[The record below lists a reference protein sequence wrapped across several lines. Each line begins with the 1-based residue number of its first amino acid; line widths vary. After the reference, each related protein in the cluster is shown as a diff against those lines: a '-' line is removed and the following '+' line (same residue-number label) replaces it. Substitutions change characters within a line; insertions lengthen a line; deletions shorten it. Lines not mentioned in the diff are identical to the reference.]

1 MPKAPR
7 VITGSLV
14 SFLISVIAFSSLLL
28 LPLLAQKKSQP
39 VPFIKVEVAD
49 ISGGSRLKI
58 SSNVNLNYS
67 LRKTGTT
74 LTVSIRSSGSLRF
87 DRAAFHSQLV
97 TSVDL
102 AKSPEAY
109 LLLIKTRTPDFS
121 YTQSARWN
129 PFELT
134 IELKDGKEQK
144 APVENRPATQ
154 EKPAEVPSQPQAVQ
168 SDQTASPTV
177 TARKQVKTIVIDPGH
192 GGNETGAKGAY
203 GTLEKDITLSV
214 SRKLKE
220 AIERGLKYRVVMTR
234 EADISVPLERR
245 AAIANNNKADL
256 FISIHVNGS
265 RRTRA
270 TGSETFFLSLNASDE
285 ESRRLA
291 YFENNSQ
298 ELENRMPEKDF
309 DDLKMI
315 LWDMAQSAYLK
326 QSSQLAELVQQE
338 LNELLNTRNRGVK
351 QAPFKV
357 LTGAACPAILVEV
370 AFITNPE
377 EEKMLQSEDF
387 QSRVAEAIY
396 RGLNRFLQLYEKP

>member
-1 MPKAPR
+1 MPRTAKIVLVRLLLFVAFF
-7 VITGSLV
+7 SLV
-14 SFLISVIAFSSLLL
+14 FS
-28 LPLLAQKKSQP
+28 PVPAQKKSQP
-39 VPFIKVEVAD
+39 VPVIKVEVVDLA
-49 ISGGSRLKI
+49 GGARLKI
-58 SSNVNLNYS
+58 TAGSNLNYS
-67 LRKTGTT
+67 LRKAGNV
-74 LTVSIRSSGSLRF
+74 LTVSFRSLSGLRY
-87 DRAAFHSQLV
+87 DRAPF
-97 TSVDL
+97 TSRWVQSIDL
-102 AKSPEAY
+102 AKSPEAF
-109 LLLIKTRTPDFS
+109 LVLIKVTTSDFS

-134 IELKDGKEQK
+134 IELKGPEEKKSPAET
-144 APVENRPATQ
+144 RPAAS
-154 EKPAEVPSQPQAVQ
+154 EKPAATQVQAQPSAAADQAGPP
-168 SDQTASPTV
+168 A
-177 TARKQVKTIVIDPGH
+177 AGGKKQVKTIVIDPGH
-192 GGNETGAKGAY
+192 GGNETGARGTY
-203 GTLEKDITLSV
+203 GTLEKDVTLNV

-234 EADISVPLERR
+234 EADLSVPLERR

-265 RRTRA
+265 RRVKA
-270 TGSETFFLSLNASDE
+270 NGSETFFLSLNATDE

-291 YFENNSQ
+291 YFENNSE
-298 ELENRMPEKDF
+298 ELENRVPEKDF
-309 DDLKMI
+309 DDLKLI

-326 QSSQLAELVQQE
+326 QSSQLAEFVQQE

-377 EEKMLQSEDF
+377 EEKQLQSEDF
-387 QSRVAEAIY
+387 QARVAEAIY

>member
-1 MPKAPR
+1 M
-7 VITGSLV
+7 
-14 SFLISVIAFSSLLL
+14 ISVIAFFSLFP
-28 LPLLAQKKSQP
+28 LPLLAQKKGQTVP
-39 VPFIKVEVAD
+39 VIEVEVAD
-49 ISGGSRLKI
+49 TSAGSRLKI
-58 SSNVNLNYS
+58 SSRANLNYD
-67 LRKTGTT
+67 LQKAGNM
-74 LTVSIRSSGSLRF
+74 LTVSFRSIRGLRF

-97 TSVDL
+97 TSIDL

-109 LLLIKTRTPDFS
+109 LLLIKTITPDFT
-121 YTQSARWN
+121 YTQSARQN

-134 IELKDGKEQK
+134 IELKIREEQS
-144 APVENRPATQ
+144 PVETRPATS
-154 EKPAEVPSQPQAVQ
+154 ERPSGVPVQPQAVTP
-168 SDQTASPTV
+168 DQLSAQPV
-177 TARKQVKTIVIDPGH
+177 TARKQIKTIVIDPGH
-192 GGNETGAKGAY
+192 GGNEIGARGPY

-234 EADISVPLERR
+234 ETDISVPLGRR

-265 RRTRA
+265 RRAKA

-298 ELENRMPEKDF
+298 KLGNRVPEKDF
-309 DDLKMI
+309 DDLKLI

-387 QSRVAEAIY
+387 QARVAEAIY
-396 RGLNRFLQLYEKP
+396 RGLNKFLQLYEKP

>member
-1 MPKAPR
+1 MPRTAR
-7 VITGSLV
+7 VILVLSLLFV
-14 SFLISVIAFSSLLL
+14 AFSSLVFS
-28 LPLLAQKKSQP
+28 PVLAQKKSQP
-39 VPFIKVEVAD
+39 VPVIKVEVAD
-49 ISGGSRLKI
+49 FTGGTRLKI
-58 SSNVNLNYS
+58 TAGSNLNYS
-67 LRKTGTT
+67 LRKSGNV
-74 LTVSIRSSGSLRF
+74 LTVSFRTSSGLRY
-87 DRAAFHSQLV
+87 DRTPFSSRLV
-97 TSVDL
+97 QSIDL
-102 AKSPEAY
+102 AKSPEAF
-109 LLLIKTRTPDFS
+109 LLLIKTSTADFS

-134 IELKDGKEQK
+134 IELKGVEEKK
-144 APVENRPATQ
+144 APAEPRPAAP
-154 EKPAEVPSQPQAVQ
+154 EKPAATQVQTQPTPVAEQAGP
-168 SDQTASPTV
+168 PTSGGK
-177 TARKQVKTIVIDPGH
+177 KQVKTIVIDPGH
-192 GGNETGAKGAY
+192 GGNETGAKGTY
-203 GTLEKDITLSV
+203 GTLEKDVTLAV

-234 EADISVPLERR
+234 EADLSVPLERR

-265 RRTRA
+265 RRVKA
-270 TGSETFFLSLNASDE
+270 NGSETFFLSLNASDE

-291 YFENNSQ
+291 YFENNSE
-298 ELENRMPEKDF
+298 ELENRVPEKDF
-309 DDLKMI
+309 DDLKLI

-326 QSSQLAELVQQE
+326 QSSQLAEFVQQE

-377 EEKMLQSEDF
+377 EEKQLQAEDF
-387 QSRVAEAIY
+387 QARVAEAIY

>member
-1 MPKAPR
+1 MLRADR
-7 VITGSLV
+7 VI
-14 SFLISVIAFSSLLL
+14 IAVLLL
-28 LPLLAQKKSQP
+28 VFLLSCLIVSPVVAQKKNQT
-39 VPFIKVEVAD
+39 VPTVRVEVQDHNA
-49 ISGGSRLKI
+49 GTRLKI
-58 SSNVNLNYS
+58 SSGSNLNFS
-67 LRKTGTT
+67 LRKSGNV
-74 LTVSIRSSGSLRF
+74 LTVSFRSSSGLRY
-87 DRAAFHSQLV
+87 DRTLFTSRLV
-97 TSVDL
+97 QSIDL

-109 LLLIKTRTPDFS
+109 LLLIKTVTADFAYS
-121 YTQSARWN
+121 QSVRWD

-134 IELKDGKEQK
+134 VELKTGE
-144 APVENRPATQ
+144 ARRAAAEPVAAAS
-154 EKPAEVPSQPQAVQ
+154 EKPAEAQVQPQTTAADGQPGAAV
-168 SDQTASPTV
+168 PGGK
-177 TARKQVKTIVIDPGH
+177 KQVKTIVIDPGH
-192 GGNETGAKGAY
+192 GGNEVGAKGVY
-203 GTLEKDITLSV
+203 GTLEKDVTLAV

-234 EADISVPLERR
+234 EADLAVPLERR

-256 FISIHVNGS
+256 FISIHANGS
-265 RRTRA
+265 RRAKA

-291 YFENNSQ
+291 YFENNTE
-298 ELENRMPEKDF
+298 ELETRVQEKDF
-309 DDLKMI
+309 DDLKLI

-326 QSSQLAELVQQE
+326 QSSQLAEFVQQE

-377 EEKMLQSEDF
+377 EEKQLQSEEF
-387 QSRVAEAIY
+387 QARVAEAIY

>member
-1 MPKAPR
+1 MLKADR
-7 VITGSLV
+7 VIIGV
-14 SFLISVIAFSSLLL
+14 L
-28 LPLLAQKKSQP
+28 LPVFLLSCLIVVPVLAQKKNQT
-39 VPFIKVEVAD
+39 VPTIRVEVQDHNA
-49 ISGGSRLKI
+49 GTRLKI
-58 SSNVNLNYS
+58 SSGSTLNFS
-67 LRKTGTT
+67 LRKSGNI
-74 LTVSIRSSGSLRF
+74 LTVSFRSSSGIRY
-87 DRAAFHSQLV
+87 DRTPFTSRLV
-97 TSVDL
+97 QSIDL

-109 LLLIKTRTPDFS
+109 LLLIKTVTADFA
-121 YTQSARWN
+121 YTQSARWD

-134 IELKDGKEQK
+134 VELKTGGTRRVAAE
-144 APVENRPATQ
+144 PGATTPDN
-154 EKPAEVPSQPQAVQ
+154 PAEAQVQPQTTAAGGQPGAAV
-168 SDQTASPTV
+168 PGGK
-177 TARKQVKTIVIDPGH
+177 KQVKTIVIDPGH
-192 GGNETGAKGAY
+192 GGNEVGAKGVY
-203 GTLEKDITLSV
+203 GTLEKDVTLAV

-234 EADISVPLERR
+234 EADLSVPLERR

-256 FISIHVNGS
+256 FISIHANGS
-265 RRTRA
+265 RRAKA

-291 YFENNSQ
+291 YFENNTE
-298 ELENRMPEKDF
+298 ELETRVPEKDF
-309 DDLKMI
+309 DDLKLI

-326 QSSQLAELVQQE
+326 QSSQLAEFVQQE

-377 EEKMLQSEDF
+377 EEKQLQSEEF
-387 QSRVAEAIY
+387 QARVAEAIY

>member
-1 MPKAPR
+1 MPRADR
-7 VITGSLV
+7 AIIIV
-14 SFLISVIAFSSLLL
+14 FLSVVFLSCLILFPAQ
-28 LPLLAQKKSQP
+28 AQKKTQLVP
-39 VPFIKVEVAD
+39 VIRVEVQD
-49 ISGGSRLKI
+49 INTGARIKI
-58 SSNVNLNYS
+58 SSGSTLNYS
-67 LRKTGTT
+67 LRKSGNI
-74 LTVSIRSSGSLRF
+74 LTVSFRSLSGLRY
-87 DRAAFHSQLV
+87 DRRPF
-97 TSVDL
+97 TSRLIQSIDL

-109 LLLIKTRTPDFS
+109 LLLIKAGNADFS
-121 YTQSARWN
+121 YTQSARWD

-134 IELKDGKEQK
+134 VEIRAGEARK
-144 APVENRPATQ
+144 AVAETRPAPP
-154 EKPAEVPSQPQAVQ
+154 EKPAETQAQPQP
-168 SDQTASPTV
+168 QTTV
-177 TARKQVKTIVIDPGH
+177 TTEQSGLQAPGGKKQVRTIVIDPGH
-192 GGNETGAKGAY
+192 GGNEVGAKGVY
-203 GTLEKDITLSV
+203 GTLEKDVTLAV

-234 EADISVPLERR
+234 EADLSVPLGKRS
-245 AAIANNNKADL
+245 AIANNNKADL

-265 RRTRA
+265 RRVKA

-291 YFENNSQ
+291 YFENNSA
-298 ELENRMPEKDF
+298 ELENRVPEKDF
-309 DDLKMI
+309 DDLKLI

-326 QSSQLAELVQQE
+326 QSSQLADFVQQE

-377 EEKMLQSEDF
+377 EEKQLQSEDF
-387 QSRVAEAIY
+387 QARVAEAIY